1 MATRFTNSI
10 DLDQNSILNAL
21 IHPLGSDPVSPVE
34 GQLWYRS
41 DLEALRLRQNAA
53 TVTIASGGGIA
64 SLVEDT
70 TPQLGG
76 MLDVNGNSIGDGTR
90 ELLTFVED
98 GAAVNQL
105 EIENEATG
113 GGPILRATGDDTNV
127 DMEFQTKGAGSFNFS
142 GAIEVTGTVD
152 GRDLA
157 TDGTK
162 LDGITGTNTGDEVQA
177 TEGTAG
183 IAEVATQGE
192 TDAGTDDLR
201 IVTPL
206 KLDALNVTGMS
217 WYIDDDT
224 MATASAATLA
234 SSESIVAYVASQ
246 VAGTST
252 YQGGYDAATN
262 TPDLDTSPSGVNQ
275 GDMYT
280 VTVAGTFFATAV
292 EVGDLLISEI
302 DNPTV
307 EADWTIVNRNLD
319 AASET
324 VAGVAEIAT
333 QTEVDTGTDDTRFV
347 TPAKLANFS
356 GLSGLVKY
364 TELIGDGATN
374 PITVTHNLGTQDV
387 IVSVRDE
394 TDDAIVG
401 FDATCPTVNTTV
413 LTFGTVPTTDQFS
426 VTIIG

>member
-1 MATRFTNSI
+1 MAQRFTNDI
-10 DLDQNSILNAL
+10 DLDQNALINAL
-21 IHPLGSDPVSPVE
+21 MHPLGSDPVSPVE

-41 DLEALRLRQNAA
+41 DLEALRLRQSAA
-53 TVTIASGGGIA
+53 TVTIASGGGIS

-76 MLDVNGNSIGDGTR
+76 QLDVNGNSIGDGTR

-98 GAAVNQL
+98 PAAVNQL

-113 GGPILRATGDDTNV
+113 GGPILRATGDDVNV
-127 DMEFQTKGAGSFNFS
+127 DMDFQTKGSGAFNFE
-142 GAIEVTGTVD
+142 GDITVTGTVD
-152 GRDLA
+152 GRDIA

-177 TEGTAG
+177 TETVAG
-183 IAEVATQGE
+183 IAELATQAE

-217 WYIDDDT
+217 WYVDDDT
-224 MATASAATLA
+224 MASASATTVP
-234 SSESIVAYVASQ
+234 SSESVVAYVASQ
-246 VAGTST
+246 VAGVST

-262 TPDLDTSPSGVNQ
+262 TPDLDTSPSGVSQ

-280 VTVAGTFFATAV
+280 VTVAGTFFTTAV
-292 EVGDLLISEI
+292 EVGDVLIAEI
-302 DNPTV
+302 NSATV
-307 EADWTIVNRNLD
+307 EADWTIVQRNLD
-319 AASET
+319 QATET
-324 VAGVAEIAT
+324 VAGIAEIAT
-333 QTEVDTGTDDTRFV
+333 QAETDAGTDDARFV
-347 TPAKLANFS
+347 TPAKLAAYS

-394 TDDAIVG
+394 TDDALVG

-413 LTFGTVPTTDQFS
+413 FTFGTIPTTDQFS
-426 VTIIG
+426 VSIIG